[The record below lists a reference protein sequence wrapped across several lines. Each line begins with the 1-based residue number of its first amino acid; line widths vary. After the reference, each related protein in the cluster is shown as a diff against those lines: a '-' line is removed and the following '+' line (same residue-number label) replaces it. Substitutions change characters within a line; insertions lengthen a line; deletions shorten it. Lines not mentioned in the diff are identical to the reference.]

1 MKRTKVDIGYLME
14 KKRSGEKITML
25 TAYDYPTAKLVDE
38 AGMETILV
46 GDSASNVVLGYSDTV
61 PVSMDELLVLVR
73 AVRRGVKHAMLIG
86 DMPFGSYNVSTEQA
100 IANGVRFMKEGGCE
114 AVKLEGGGPMIP
126 RIKAM
131 SEAGIPVVGH
141 LGLTPQTA
149 SLIGGY
155 KVQGNTAKKA
165 RAIVDDARAIAA
177 AGAIMLVLEC
187 VPGRVGGMIAQELA
201 IPVIGIGAGVDVDG
215 QVLVLHDMLGF
226 NPHFAPKFLKT
237 YSRIGPRIGRA
248 VKQYINDV
256 KGKKFPNEAHTF
268 NINDTEFGK
277 LYGGNN

>member
-14 KKRSGEKITML
+14 KKRAGEKITML
-25 TAYDYPTAKLVDE
+25 TAYDFPTARLLDE
-38 AGMETILV
+38 AGIETILV
-46 GDSASNVVLGYSDTV
+46 GDSASNVVLGYADTV
-61 PVSMDELLVLVR
+61 PVTLDELLVLVR

-114 AVKLEGGGPMIP
+114 AVKLEGGGTMIP
-126 RIKAM
+126 KIKAM
-131 SEAGIPVVGH
+131 TEAGIPVVGH

-155 KVQGNTAKKA
+155 KVQGNSAKKA
-165 RAIVDDARAIAA
+165 RAIIDDAKAIAA

-187 VPGRVGGMIAQELA
+187 IPWRVGGMIAKEID
-201 IPVIGIGAGVDVDG
+201 IPVIGIGAGVEVDG

-226 NPHFAPKFLKT
+226 NPRFAPKFLKT
-237 YSRIGPRIGRA
+237 YARLGPKISRA
-248 VKQYINDV
+248 VKHYIADV
-256 KGKKFPNEAHTF
+256 KGKKFPDDAHSF
-268 NINDTEFGK
+268 NITDTEFGK
-277 LYGGNN
+277 LYGGN